1 MIETVPDIA
10 HRFTAAFNVGDVEGV
25 LGCFTPDALY
35 ADLFYGRFIGQAGLR
50 RLFERVYAEGEQHE
64 WIMIQ
69 VAATPG
75 CTIGE
80 WRFSFTV
87 SSAVPRS
94 NGRRLNFRGA
104 SVFETRGGLCCAYR
118 EYFDRGAALLALGI
132 SPAAMA
138 RIAAARPSV
147 QVSGPDQAA
156 RR

>member
-1 MIETVPDIA
+1 MTGIAPDIA
-10 HRFTAAFNVGDVEGV
+10 HRFTAAFNAGDVDGL

-35 ADLFYGRFIGQAGLR
+35 TDLFYGQFTGPAGLR
-50 RLFERVYAEGEQHE
+50 HLFERMYAEGEQHE

-69 VAATPG
+69 TAATPA

-87 SSAVPRS
+87 SSAAPRS
-94 NGRRLNFRGA
+94 GGRRLSYSGV
-104 SVFETRGGLCCAYR
+104 SVFETRGGLCCGYR

-132 SPAAMA
+132 SPAAAA

-147 QVSGPDQAA
+147 QVSGPDLAA